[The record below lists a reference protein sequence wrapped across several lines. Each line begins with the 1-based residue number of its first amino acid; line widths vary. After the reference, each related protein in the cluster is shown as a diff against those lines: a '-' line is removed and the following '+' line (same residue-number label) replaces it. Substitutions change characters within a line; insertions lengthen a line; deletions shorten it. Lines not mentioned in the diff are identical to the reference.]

1 MVSVMVTARLA
12 CLRISFMTLQRL
24 QRAIGYVLMT
34 AFLVSAAAGGAPSFA
49 QGTKPAAPPAK
60 PAPGATPGAA
70 SATPAPDPA
79 LGPMLVI
86 ETVKGTIHVQ
96 LFAKE
101 APKSVEQ
108 VVRLAKGNFYNQQKV
123 HRVVPGQ
130 IVQWGDKQSRD
141 ATLREWWGKGASSG
155 SGKPIGV
162 AEISKTRKHKAG
174 TVGMANTGDPR
185 SSDSQMY
192 IALRPMPNLDGKH
205 NIIGEVKSGMAIV
218 PKLAVA
224 DIIKKVTVIE
234 PAGT

>member
-1 MVSVMVTARLA
+1 
-12 CLRISFMTLQRL
+12 MTLHRL
-24 QRAIGYVLMT
+24 PRAFEYVLMALMVAT
-34 AFLVSAAAGGAPSFA
+34 VGTPSFA
-49 QGTKPAAPPAK
+49 QGTKPPAK
-60 PAPGATPGAA
+60 PGGVTAKPGAA

-79 LGPMLVI
+79 LGPMLVL
-86 ETVKGTIHVQ
+86 ETVKGTIYIQ

-108 VVRLAKGNFYNQQKV
+108 VVRLTKGNFYNQQKV
-123 HRVVPGQ
+123 HRVVAGQ
-130 IVQWGDKQSRD
+130 IVQFGDKQSRD
-141 ATLREWWGKGASSG
+141 ATMREWWGKGANSG

-162 AEISKTRKHKAG
+162 SEVSKTRKHKAG
-174 TVGMANTGDPR
+174 TVAMAHPGDVR
-185 SSDSQMY
+185 SSDSQIY

-234 PAGT
+234 VPAGT